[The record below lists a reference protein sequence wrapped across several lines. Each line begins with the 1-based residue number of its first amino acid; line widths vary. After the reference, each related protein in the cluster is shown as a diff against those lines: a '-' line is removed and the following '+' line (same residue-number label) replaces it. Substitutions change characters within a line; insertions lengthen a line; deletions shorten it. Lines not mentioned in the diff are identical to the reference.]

1 MKFVILVFLVLV
13 NCDLQNR
20 YPDKGE
26 FCIPMQEISECIEV
40 DFREKKLVLNKK
52 DILLN
57 QITRVQYEFNLDANS
72 FMLEVLSEHRVQ
84 IRKEQDKKI
93 YIRKKG
99 PKVSL
104 WSRIKKLNSGVSK

>member
-1 MKFVILVFLVLV
+1 MKFVFLVFLVLV

-26 FCIPMQEISECIEV
+26 FCVPMQEVSECIEV
-40 DFREKKLVLNKK
+40 DFREKKLVLDKK
-52 DILLN
+52 ELLLG
-57 QITRVQYEFNLDANS
+57 QISRVQYEFNLDANS

-84 IRKEQDKKI
+84 IRKDQDIKI

-99 PKVSL
+99 PRVSL
-104 WSRIKKLNSGVSK
+104 WSRIKKLTSGVSK